1 MNSVIQKL
9 KHNTWLKIIALFFA
23 ILLWSYVIS
32 STDPTRLRNV
42 KDIAIQANGYEQLE
56 ASGLV
61 VRGNFNDVFGKAT
74 VGVEARV
81 SEMGQLTNQTVTVTA
96 DLTKIKAKGTYDIH
110 LTATT
115 PTGEVAR
122 IEPSTIQ
129 VEVDELISNT
139 VPVSVEY
146 QGELAPDLYHEE
158 PELSQKTIQITGAR
172 TDVERVSISV
182 GE

>member
-115 PTGEVAR
+115 PTGEV
-122 IEPSTIQ
+122 
-129 VEVDELISNT
+129 
-139 VPVSVEY
+139 
-146 QGELAPDLYHEE
+146 G
-158 PELSQKTIQITGAR
+158 
-172 TDVERVSISV
+172 
-182 GE
+182 